1 MRGYVLTVR
10 HGDAALAGWGYNDYQ
25 NKGMT
30 MDHPTSRVRGP
41 AAMLACLLALAV
53 AAPLAGAAEP
63 GAMRHPA
70 TGIAGSFG
78 ADLRACQ
85 AAIGGRLAQRR
96 RLESRHPRIAACLRQ
111 RGWGPDG
118 TPSLD
123 RLLAPG

>member
-1 MRGYVLTVR
+1 
-10 HGDAALAGWGYNDYQ
+10 
-25 NKGMT
+25 MT

-41 AAMLACLLALAV
+41 AVVLAWVLVLGT
-53 AAPLAGAAEP
+53 AAQSAGAAEP
-63 GAMRHPA
+63 APMRRQA
-70 TGIAGSFG
+70 AAVTGPFG

-96 RLESRHPRIAACLRQ
+96 RLEAQHPRIAACLRQ
-111 RGWGPDG
+111 RGWSPDG